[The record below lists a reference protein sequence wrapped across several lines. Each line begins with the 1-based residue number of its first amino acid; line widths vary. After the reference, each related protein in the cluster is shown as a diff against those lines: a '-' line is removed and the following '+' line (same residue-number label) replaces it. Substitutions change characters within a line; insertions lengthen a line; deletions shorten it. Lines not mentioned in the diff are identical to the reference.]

1 MFEAAPRRRALA
13 ACGLVLA
20 AGIACV
26 PWQVHAQSQAQNH
39 AQSASAPG
47 VQTVEVFANSAMVVT
62 SPRVPPYQ
70 VTIHRMDQLDMATR
84 AIDQLIPRGGE
95 EVARRWV
102 AANEARIKRQVQ
114 PAAIATANAIGL
126 ANHYRL
132 DRLPAVV
139 VNRRTVVYG
148 VLDVETALQHYRTSR
163 GARP

>member
-1 MFEAAPRRRALA
+1 MSDRLPCSWRRVAFCIALST
-13 ACGLVLA
+13 GLVA
-20 AGIACV
+20 AA
-26 PWQVHAQSQAQNH
+26 HAQAYGSD
-39 AQSASAPG
+39 
-47 VQTVEVFANSAMVVT
+47 VQTVEVFVNSAMVVT
-62 SPRVPPYQ
+62 APQAPSYRVT
-70 VTIHRMDQLDMATR
+70 VHRMDQLDMATQ

-139 VNRRTVVYG
+139 INRRTVVYG
-148 VLDVETALQHYRTSR
+148 VLDVSTALQHYQASR
-163 GARP
+163 RGRP

>member
-1 MFEAAPRRRALA
+1 MFDAISRTMRRAVLGLVISGLA
-13 ACGLVLA
+13 AV
-20 AGIACV
+20 AGPA
-26 PWQVHAQSQAQNH
+26 HAQAQAQGAGSDVH
-39 AQSASAPG
+39 
-47 VQTVEVFANSAMVVT
+47 TVEVFVNSAMAVT
-62 SPRVPPYQ
+62 APQAPPYR
-70 VTIHRMDQLDMATR
+70 VTIHRMDQLDMATQ

-102 AANEARIKRQVQ
+102 AANEARIRRQVQ

-148 VLDVETALQHYRTSR
+148 VLDINTALQHYEA
-163 GARP
+163 ARRRRP

>member
-1 MFEAAPRRRALA
+1 MFDAISRTPRRAMLGLVISSLA
-13 ACGLVLA
+13 AV
-20 AGIACV
+20 AGPA
-26 PWQVHAQSQAQNH
+26 HAQAY
-39 AQSASAPG
+39 AQSAGSD
-47 VQTVEVFANSAMVVT
+47 VHTVEVFVNSAMAVT
-62 SPRVPPYQ
+62 APQAPSYR
-70 VTIHRMDQLDMATR
+70 VTIHRMDQLDMATQ
-84 AIDQLIPRGGE
+84 AIDQMIPRGGE

-148 VLDVETALQHYRTSR
+148 VLDITTALQHYEASR
-163 GARP
+163 RRRP

>member
-1 MFEAAPRRRALA
+1 MFNGLTRARRRAVLCLA
-13 ACGLVLA
+13 LVVSGLAGVAGLA
-20 AGIACV
+20 
-26 PWQVHAQSQAQNH
+26 HAQGA
-39 AQSASAPG
+39 ASD
-47 VQTVEVFANSAMVVT
+47 VHTVEVFVNSAMAVT
-62 SPRVPPYQ
+62 APQAPPYR
-70 VTIHRMDQLDMATR
+70 VTIHRMDQLDMATQ

-132 DRLPAVV
+132 DRMPAVV

-148 VLDVETALQHYRTSR
+148 VLDVSTALQHYQTSR
-163 GARP
+163 RGRP

>member
-1 MFEAAPRRRALA
+1 MFEAAPRRRAFA
-13 ACGLVLA
+13 ACGLALA

-26 PWQVHAQSQAQNH
+26 PWNARAQANGAH
-39 AQSASAPG
+39 
-47 VQTVEVFANSAMVVT
+47 TVEVFVNSAMVVT
-62 SPRVPPYQ
+62 APRVPPYQ

-95 EVARRWV
+95 ELARRWV

-148 VLDVETALQHYRTSR
+148 VLDVETALQHYRAASR
-163 GARP
+163 GTP